1 MANTIATAV
10 RYLNNDAELENIFKA
25 RSYTSDW
32 LKPNVAIGAKTVKYR
47 QVTFGS
53 TVLGTFNRET
63 GYTKTDI
70 NVSWVERE
78 LTQDKGN
85 SIMLD
90 KMDSEET
97 QSLDI
102 AKVGNKYLQNVVAPA
117 VDTYNFS
124 AVVNADGVEGT
135 SAAITQAN
143 IEAAID
149 AGLDHLYSVGATE
162 GVALYIKSSVARLLK
177 NAAKSSGSISLGNW
191 NGDYTK
197 EVKVY
202 GDTIKAKVVEV
213 PDALFPADVAFF
225 LLPVAAVTFIVKYQD
240 NEYFDKVPGFGSRRQ
255 QLDIGVYYDCWVE
268 PGAEEAVYVRAGTVS

>member
-1 MANTIATAV
+1 MANTIQTAV
-10 RYLNNDAELENIFKA
+10 RYLNNDVELQNIFKT
-25 RSYTSDW
+25 RSFTSDW
-32 LKPNVAIGAKTVKYR
+32 IKPNVAIGAKTVKYR

-70 NVSWVERE
+70 NVSWAERE

-85 SIMLD
+85 SLMLD
-90 KMDSEET
+90 KMDGEEA
-97 QSLDI
+97 QSLEI
-102 AKVGNKYLQNVVAPA
+102 ATVGNKYLQSVVAPA
-117 VDTYNFS
+117 VDTYNLA
-124 AVVNADGVEGT
+124 AVAEASGVEGAT
-135 SAAITQAN
+135 GNISASN

-162 GVALYIKSSVARLLK
+162 GVALYIKSSAARLLK

-191 NGDYTK
+191 NGEYGT

-202 GDTIKAKVVEV
+202 GDTIKAKVVEI
-213 PDALFPADVAFF
+213 PDALFPSGVAFF
-225 LLPVAAVTFIVKYQD
+225 LLPVAAVTFIVKYRD

-268 PGAEEAVYVRAGTVS
+268 PGAEEAIYVHAGTVS